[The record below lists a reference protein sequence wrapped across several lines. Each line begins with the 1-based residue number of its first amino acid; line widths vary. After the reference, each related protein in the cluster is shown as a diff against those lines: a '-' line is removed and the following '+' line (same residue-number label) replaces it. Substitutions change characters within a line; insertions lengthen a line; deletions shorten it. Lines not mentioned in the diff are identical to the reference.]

1 MTGKADPDKPEEP
14 IKVEPGQPG
23 TTPIG
28 GGGGEWSRRPFLHLR
43 RSRNATTASPTA
55 CYSRQR

>member
-28 GGGGEWSRRPFLHLR
+28 GGGGEVVEKAVPPPEALEERDDG
-43 RSRNATTASPTA
+43 
-55 CYSRQR
+55 